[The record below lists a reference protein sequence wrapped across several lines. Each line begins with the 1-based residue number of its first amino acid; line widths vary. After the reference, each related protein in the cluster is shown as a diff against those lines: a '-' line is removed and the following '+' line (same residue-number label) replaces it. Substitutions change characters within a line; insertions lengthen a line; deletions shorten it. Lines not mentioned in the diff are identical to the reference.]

1 MTVSAYSMSSSLLL
15 IFVKNPELGKVKTRL
30 AATIGNRK
38 ALRIYLKLLEHTR
51 TITQSLP
58 YDKVVYYSPAIQP
71 DDIWGQGG
79 FQKSLQREGDLGQ
92 RMQDAFQTGFTQGYE
107 KICIIG
113 SDCYELTSEIIQT
126 AYQALDAHDVIVGP
140 SLDGGYYL
148 LGMKELH
155 PELFQNKHWSTS
167 SVLKDTIT
175 DLTQKR
181 LQWTALPELNDVDEE
196 GDLETMK

>member
-1 MTVSAYSMSSSLLL
+1 MSSSLLL

-38 ALRIYLKLLEHTR
+38 ALRIYLKLLER
-51 TITQSLP
+51 THAITQSLP
-58 YDKVVYYSPAIQP
+58 YDKVVYYSPAVQP
-71 DDIWGQGG
+71 NDIWSQGG
-79 FQKSLQREGDLGQ
+79 FQKSLQWEGDLGE
-92 RMQDAFQTGFTQGYE
+92 RMQDAFRAGFAQDYE
-107 KICIIG
+107 KVCIIG
-113 SDCYELTSEIIQT
+113 SDCYELTPEIIRA
-126 AYQALDAHDVIVGP
+126 AYQALDAHEVVIGP

-167 SVLKDTIT
+167 SVLKDTIA
-175 DLTQKR
+175 DLEQKDLR
-181 LQWTALPELNDVDEE
+181 WTALPELNDVDEE

>member
-1 MTVSAYSMSSSLLL
+1 MSSSLLL

-30 AATIGNRK
+30 AATIGKRK
-38 ALRIYLKLLEHTR
+38 ALRIYLKLLEHTHA
-51 TITQSLP
+51 ITQSLP
-58 YDKVVYYSPAIQP
+58 YDKVVYYSPTIQP
-71 DDIWGQGG
+71 DDCWSQGD
-79 FQKSLQREGDLGQ
+79 FQKALQREGDLGE
-92 RMQDAFQTGFTQGYE
+92 RMQDAFRTGFAQGYK

-113 SDCYELTSEIIQT
+113 SDCYELTSEIIQA
-126 AYQALDAHDVIVGP
+126 AYQDLDAHDIVVGP

-155 PELFQNKHWSTS
+155 PELFQDKHWSTS

-181 LQWTALPELNDVDEE
+181 LRWTALPELNDVDEE
-196 GDLETMK
+196 GDLGTMK